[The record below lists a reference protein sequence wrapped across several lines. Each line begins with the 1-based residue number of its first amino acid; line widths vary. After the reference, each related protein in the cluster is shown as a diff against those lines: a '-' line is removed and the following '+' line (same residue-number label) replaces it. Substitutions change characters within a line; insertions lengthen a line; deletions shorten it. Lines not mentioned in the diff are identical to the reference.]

1 MLLWLRQR
9 LAMGDDAV
17 QRLAGNLADA
27 ALAIVG
33 AFGVHFVDL
42 DERLNQVAFV
52 GVPGRTI

>member
-52 GVPGRTI
+52 GVPGSTI

>member
-1 MLLWLRQR
+1 MLLWLGER
-9 LAMGDDAV
+9 LAVGDDAV

>member
-1 MLLWLRQR
+1 MLPWLGER

-17 QRLAGNLADA
+17 QRLAGNLANA

-33 AFGVHFVDL
+33 AFRVHFIDL